1 MCEAGE
7 GYKENNLRIHKK
19 YLRIHTL
26 RCGWSSSSFHQKIC
40 GWYFSHCH
48 LSLCQPSSYSSII
61 NVCGENIMNH
71 LLQHYHHQFTTDR
84 FRVNIVIN
92 TTTTTR
98 GEGIVFWWP
107 NMNMKIIWLFK
118 NERIRILFGLKKA
131 TEYKHKYYLAWKKQP
146 NTNMNTSVVKYRII
160 RSPLP
165 VMRVIIT
172 SFMGPSYECYSVWRK
187 SWPNTNTNIIRFE
200 NIDRIRIRILFGLK
214 KSLECEYKY

>member
-1 MCEAGE
+1 MCS
-7 GYKENNLRIHKK
+7 YKFDNKIKK
-19 YLRIHTL
+19 YKYSEILQKFHKFVLSKKSFVQLFSSEKVFWKTGFAKLGRTFLTVPCVKQAKVTKRTTWEYTKNVWEYTL
-26 RCGWSSSSFHQKIC
+26 FGVDEAPPPSIRKSVVDIFHIAT
-40 GWYFSHCH
+40 
-48 LSLCQPSSYSSII
+48 SLCQPSSYSSII

-131 TEYKHKYYLAWKKQP
+131 TEYK
-146 NTNMNTSVVKYRII
+146 
-160 RSPLP
+160 
-165 VMRVIIT
+165 
-172 SFMGPSYECYSVWRK
+172 
-187 SWPNTNTNIIRFE
+187 
-200 NIDRIRIRILFGLK
+200 
-214 KSLECEYKY
+214 